1 MGEMSDRNGKNRDYL
16 RTLIIV
22 AFIGA
27 LAGVIGDALGIFPYL
42 FPREDRFKS
51 QDSGSHSHTVLSLSR
66 LEKKLSD
73 TDEAKVR
80 RWLRDDPA
88 LRATQTPPPVA
99 TSKSPTQRV

>member
-1 MGEMSDRNGKNRDYL
+1 MSDRNGKNRDYL

-51 QDSGSHSHTVLSLSR
+51 QDSGSHSLTVLSPSR
-66 LEKKLSD
+66 LEKELSDANISLSD
-73 TDEAKVR
+73 TDEMPGR
-80 RWLRDDPA
+80 ISRMLGTGRSRLRILRCRWDKA
-88 LRATQTPPPVA
+88 
-99 TSKSPTQRV
+99 